1 MLGQPDSRIVKEMRK
16 VQPYEH
22 RVQYY
27 ETDQMGIVH
36 HSNYI
41 SWFEEARTDMLRQIG
56 IGYGEMECRG
66 IASPVL
72 EVSAKYRAMTRFED
86 MVVIRVDVVEF
97 NGITLRLA
105 YRVEDRETGEVRCTG
120 ESRHCFL
127 DQAGHPM
134 SLKRSR
140 REIYEILSR
149 QVCTGNAQT
158 MKK

>member
-1 MLGQPDSRIVKEMRK
+1 M
-16 VQPYEH
+16 QPYEH

-41 SWFEEARTDMLRQIG
+41 RWFEEARTDMLRQIG

-86 MVVIRVDVVEF
+86 MVVIRVELLC
-97 NGITLRLA
+97 GWL
-105 YRVEDRETGEVRCTG
+105 TG
-120 ESRHCFL
+120 
-127 DQAGHPM
+127 
-134 SLKRSR
+134 
-140 REIYEILSR
+140 
-149 QVCTGNAQT
+149 
-158 MKK
+158 

>member
-1 MLGQPDSRIVKEMRK
+1 M
-16 VQPYEH
+16 QPYEH

-41 SWFEEARTDMLRQIG
+41 RWFEEARTDMLRGLG
-56 IGYGEMECRG
+56 IGYGEMERRG

-86 MVVIRVDVVEF
+86 VVVVRVDVADF

-105 YRVEDRETGEVRCTG
+105 YRIEDKETGEVRCTG

-127 DQAGHPM
+127 DKAGRPI
-134 SLKRSR
+134 SLKKSHRG
-140 REIYEILSR
+140 IYEILLK
-149 QVCTGNAQT
+149 QVCTFTVQT
-158 MKK
+158 ARKREIIDR

>member
-1 MLGQPDSRIVKEMRK
+1 MDGGTVKEMIG

-41 SWFEEARTDMLRQIG
+41 RWFEEARTDMLRQMG
-56 IGYGEMECRG
+56 IGYGEMERRG

-72 EVSAKYRAMTRFED
+72 EMSVKYRAMTRFED
-86 MVVIRVDVVEF
+86 VVVIRVDVVDF

-105 YRVEDRETGEVRCTG
+105 YQIEDKETGEVRCTG

-127 DQAGHPM
+127 DKAGRPM
-134 SLKRSR
+134 SLKRSHW
-140 REIYEILSR
+140 EIYEVLSK
-149 QVCTGNAQT
+149 QVCTSTVQT
-158 MKK
+158 VRK